1 MAEVTTSLQ
10 INFSLCQTNNC
21 RNILLRETTGEY
33 EATTNPSGYSDPESA
48 TNPDSAN
55 ITRTVIDI
63 TVPNGT
69 TYTFDSDEL
78 VLGTIPFPDPTGE
91 EEMVIEETDL
101 GKSSEEKLDDG
112 EYTLTVTM
120 YGTINADVD
129 TFIETVTKKYI
140 LTCQTRCCVDGL
152 FHDVAQSDCGDCKK
166 PKLDKAL
173 EAEALLKQ
181 VEFASSCG
189 KINMAKKFLAKA
201 QWICN
206 TSNCLNC

>member
-1 MAEVTTSLQ
+1 MAEVTTSLSL
-10 INFSLCQTNNC
+10 NFSLCQTNNC
-21 RNILLRETTGEY
+21 RNLLLTETTGEY
-33 EATTNPSGYSDPESA
+33 SSTNTGGYSDPESS

-63 TVPNGT
+63 TVPDGT
-69 TYTFDSDEL
+69 VYTFDSDEL
-78 VLGTIPFPDPTGE
+78 APGIIPFPDPTGLI
-91 EEMVIEETDL
+91 EMTIEETQL
-101 GKSSEEKLDDG
+101 GKGSGEKLDDG
-112 EYTLTVTM
+112 EYVLTVTM
-120 YGTINADVD
+120 YGDFNGFSD
-129 TFIETVTKKYI
+129 TFTETVTKRYI
-140 LTCQTRCCVDGL
+140 LTCQTQCCIDGL
-152 FHDVAQSDCGDCKK
+152 FHDVVQSDCGDCKK

-181 VEFASSCG
+181 VEYASSCG

>member
-10 INFSLCQTNNC
+10 INFSFCQTNNC
-21 RNILLRETTGEY
+21 RNILLKETTGEY
-33 EATTNPSGYSDPESA
+33 EVTTNPSGYSDPESL

-55 ITRTVIDI
+55 VTRTVIDI
-63 TVPNGT
+63 TVPSGT
-69 TYTFDSDEL
+69 TYTFDSDEIGPSML
-78 VLGTIPFPDPTGE
+78 FPDPTGE
-91 EEMVIEETDL
+91 EEMVFEEGEL
-101 GKSSEEKLDDG
+101 GKSSGDKLDDG

-120 YGTINADVD
+120 YGTINADAD
-129 TFIETVTKKYI
+129 TFTETVTKKYI
-140 LTCQTRCCVDGL
+140 LTCQTRCCIDGL
-152 FHDVAQSDCGDCKK
+152 FHDVAQADCGDCKK